1 MRTSDD
7 PTAAGATTGGFSIR
21 RCLNT
26 ARDTFLTNTWG
37 WLGYGVLAILFPP
50 LFLRH
55 GDSGGSSPTAEAVT
69 GAVIN
74 GSVFTVLF
82 ALAYTVII
90 RAALRDTAGDGGA
103 KDGKTGNAF
112 PVLLL
117 IGAAFLTVQAAAI
130 HVAGLLGPEWA
141 LIDGPWY
148 FRLRL
153 TALIITA
160 VSVLLLPFVLFAP
173 FLCTAGATVRG
184 SLARGL
190 VMGRAHYL
198 RLVAL
203 LLVCIGVIT
212 AGVLVLGVGIVVSVP
227 VAILTVTA
235 AYRQLTD
242 RDASTG
248 TRSRASAYTRKP

>member
-7 PTAAGATTGGFSIR
+7 LATSGTTTGGFSIR

-26 ARDTFLTNTWG
+26 AVDTFLTNIWG
-37 WLGYGVLAILFPP
+37 WLGYGIIAILFPP
-50 LFLRH
+50 PTLRNE
-55 GDSGGSSPTAEAVT
+55 DSEGGSANAETVT

-74 GSVFTVLF
+74 GAISTALF
-82 ALAYTVII
+82 ALGFTFII
-90 RAALRDTAGDGGA
+90 RAALRDTAGDR
-103 KDGKTGNAF
+103 DNTDREYGNAF

-117 IGAAFLTVQAAAI
+117 IGTAFLTVQAAAI

-153 TALIITA
+153 TALIIAA

-173 FLCTAGATVRG
+173 FCCTAGATVGG
-184 SLARGL
+184 SLAGSFAT
-190 VMGRAHYL
+190 GRAHYL

-203 LLVCIGVIT
+203 LLVCIGVIM
-212 AGVLVLGVGIVVSVP
+212 AGALALGVGSLVSIP
-227 VAILTVTA
+227 VAILTVAA
-235 AYRQLTD
+235 AYRTVNGETGAT
-242 RDASTG
+242 RDAHG
-248 TRSRASAYTRKP
+248 SANKR